1 MRLIHLA
8 MFMMLIGL
16 AWGASD
22 DVKVDYNDFT
32 LYIGDSIAIGDYHI
46 EFVDVQS
53 IKDGLVVVHVTKFS
67 SNDLDEQRVLME
79 GNANNFDGGSEK
91 GGITL
96 RLVEI
101 FDDQSAKIRIEY
113 PQDMGTPRKQL
124 ADKSQTVKNA
134 PDLVILES
142 FDKDDLRVG
151 DDLESTIT
159 VTNMGRDPAY
169 DIELKERPP
178 LPEFSYTAGYP
189 PKIKGNLGP
198 GESDSAVYTMSAV
211 KEGTVKLPP
220 LVVTYADTKKNI
232 KTNSSEPIRLIVRAA
247 RKPDLKLT
255 VESPGTL
262 SYGESG
268 ILNISIKNL
277 GEASAYKVV
286 LTSQVSPD
294 GLDVGSLDNSFFEIK
309 PGQSEHYS
317 ATVRGSRSGNYTI
330 TMKTGFQSG
339 DESRTLEDANA
350 EVVVLEQEYKYLYFL
365 VIIPL
370 LIIGFWVY
378 KRYKEYKY

>member
-16 AWGASD
+16 ALGASD
-22 DVKVDYNDFT
+22 DTQVDYNDLT
-32 LYIGDSIAIGDYHI
+32 LYLGDSIEIGEYHI
-46 EFVDVQS
+46 ELTDVQS
-53 IKDGLVVVHVTKFS
+53 IKDGLVVVQVSKFS
-67 SNDLDEQRVLME
+67 SNFDEQRVLME

-101 FDDQSAKIRIEY
+101 FDEQSAKIRIEY
-113 PQDMGTPRKQL
+113 PQDMGTPRKRL
-124 ADKSQTVKNA
+124 ADKSEKVKNA

-151 DDLESTIT
+151 DDLGSTIS
-159 VTNMGRDPAY
+159 VTNVGRDPAY

-189 PKIKGNLGP
+189 PKIKSELGP
-198 GESDSAVYTMSAV
+198 GESDSAVYTISAV
-211 KEGTVKLPP
+211 KEGTVRLPP
-220 LVVTYADTKKNI
+220 LVVKYADSKKNI
-232 KTNSSEPIRLIVRAA
+232 KTNSSEPIRLTVRAA

-262 SYGESG
+262 SHGGEG
-268 ILNISIKNL
+268 MLNISLMNS
-277 GEASAYKVV
+277 GEASAYKVEII
-286 LTSQVSPD
+286 SQVSPD
-294 GLDVGSLDNSFFEIK
+294 GLEIGSLSNSFFEIK
-309 PGQSEHYS
+309 PGESEHYS
-317 ATVRGSRSGNYTI
+317 AKVRGSRSGNYTI
-330 TMKTGFQSG
+330 TLKTSFQSG
-339 DESRTLEDANA
+339 DESRTLKDAKA
-350 EVVVLEQEYKYLYFL
+350 EVMVLEQEYKYLYFL

-370 LIIGFWVY
+370 VIIGFWVY
-378 KRYKEYKY
+378 KRHKEYKY